1 MHATFAKLLSRRC
14 FMFVVSYH
22 IADTIQTSGLA
33 PPFQTDDT
41 QALKLKAEA
50 QSSIT

>member
-1 MHATFAKLLSRRC
+1 
-14 FMFVVSYH
+14 MFVVSYH
-22 IADTIQTSGLA
+22 IADTIQTSGLV

-41 QALKLKAEA
+41 RAIKLKAEA